1 MKNRGLKVD
10 INHVSIPLGGKLASN
25 NSANNIADNFPDSS
39 IGEGMDIT
47 IQGANGH
54 VKHNT
59 DNQSLK
65 SYDSKTGNGGQ
76 PPPPSQRGEEQQTQS
91 QATTEPLQPP
101 RSNGNGGICTGN
113 GGGDNEKRQKYSDIS
128 IGLGMDISI
137 RGDGDANGTKEAA
150 ASAPDMENGWGVSR
164 HSSLQ
169 FESDKM
175 HGGDNGGDEVKRE
188 GSLNE
193 VDEDQASV
201 LSQTEI
207 KHVQEVLIDPVDDIV
222 VEDCCWEVCYRV
234 CPCCIGDADSPFWQ
248 LWYRHRLQV
257 SRCLFLTY
265 QLWFFF
271 SFCMFSCLKVGIQLF
286 A

>member
-1 MKNRGLKVD
+1 MQGENGDLKNRGLKVD
-10 INHVSIPLGGKLASN
+10 INHVSIPLGGKLSS

-257 SRCLFLTY
+257 SR
-265 QLWFFF
+265 
-271 SFCMFSCLKVGIQLF
+271 
-286 A
+286 